1 VAIPDPRWLEILK
14 ASGWQMAAVGAAC
27 GLFLLVAHWGWLPP
41 LDPWMIQLAAIAALI
56 CSFLAFASVVSATLR
71 LFAIQTW
78 VVHLINRHR
87 AKRAVRNYIPHMTD
101 HEKQII
107 GYLLAKNQKMF
118 SAESDGGYA
127 APLLS
132 RGIVI
137 VAARPGQHVSMSDV
151 PMAIPDHVWDVLV
164 KHKDQF
170 PYKPPTPRRRDD
182 VEPHPWRVP
191 WMAR

>member
-71 LFAIQTW
+71 LFPIQTW

-87 AKRAVRNYIPHMTD
+87 AKRAVRNYIPQMTD
-101 HEKQII
+101 HEKQATCSQKIRRCS
-107 GYLLAKNQKMF
+107 LLRVTADMQLPCYRAGSLSLQHVPANMF
-118 SAESDGGYA
+118 RCQMCRWQSQIMFGMCS
-127 APLLS
+127 LS
-132 RGIVI
+132 RINSPTNP
-137 VAARPGQHVSMSDV
+137 RPRAVGM
-151 PMAIPDHVWDVLV
+151 M
-164 KHKDQF
+164 
-170 PYKPPTPRRRDD
+170 
-182 VEPHPWRVP
+182 
-191 WMAR
+191 